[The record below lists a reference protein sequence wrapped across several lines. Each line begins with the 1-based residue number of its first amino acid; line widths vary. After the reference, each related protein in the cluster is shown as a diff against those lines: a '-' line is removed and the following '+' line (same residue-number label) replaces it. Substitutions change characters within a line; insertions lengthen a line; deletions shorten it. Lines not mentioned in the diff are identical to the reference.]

1 VSNNGGAVILTGNFP
16 IPEDR
21 RPLLQQLVTEL
32 NREQLMFLSGYFAG
46 AAAASPAGIPAYQE
60 NLPGAHAR
68 APQPQLTSNV
78 SQFAPPAAAAS
89 AAVSAAPTLTVIS
102 ASHTGNGR
110 KISEKLVAAVQA
122 LGLQARLVKAGD
134 YNPRDIAKEK
144 LLYVVIST
152 HGDGDPPDEA
162 RAIYE
167 FLGTKRAPQLPELQ
181 YSVLALG
188 DTSYPKF
195 CEAGRVVDERLA
207 KLGAKRLLPRVDC
220 DVDFEKLAQTW
231 VDDALARMR
240 EIKDKLAPAGG
251 QTGSAIPTGVA
262 PQAAPA
268 PVAPELTRAHPATA
282 EVLANQRIVGRGALR
297 EVRHVELA
305 FPGLGNLYKPGDALG
320 IVHRNPDG
328 AIEAVL
334 KATKLDGAA
343 TVTHEGKTHTLVEW
357 LRDERELTRIARP
370 LLVSV
375 AKQAKVDISELLN
388 NAQAMAK
395 LTASCQV
402 SDVLA
407 SYPADWTPEALV
419 GSLRPVTGRVYS
431 IASSPA
437 AVGDEVHLTV
447 AVVGSD
453 TDRKLLAGAASNFVV
468 NTAVDSNVQVWIEKN
483 ERFRVPADGSRDI
496 IMVGPGTGI
505 APFRGFVQERE
516 ATGATGKNWLF
527 FGGRS
532 LYHDF
537 LYQLEWQQALKRK
550 ALHRVDVA
558 FSRDQ
563 AEKIYVQHRIKQA
576 GKELFSWLQNGAY
589 FYVCGDASA
598 MAPDVNAAL
607 LDIVREHGNMD
618 ADDAQSWMADLTAD
632 GRYLRDVY

>member
-1 VSNNGGAVILTGNFP
+1 MSSAVIIQGNFP

-21 RPLLQQLVTEL
+21 RDQLQQLATEL
-32 NREQLMFLSGYFAG
+32 NREQLMWLSGYFAG
-46 AAAASPAGIPAYQE
+46 AAAAAPSSIPGFQANLLGGQARAQHASPA
-60 NLPGAHAR
+60 
-68 APQPQLTSNV
+68 APSAFT
-78 SQFAPPAAAAS
+78 PAAAAAP
-89 AAVSAAPTLTVIS
+89 AAAPLPTLTIIS

-110 KISEKLVAAVQA
+110 KISEKLLVAVQA
-122 LGLQARLVKAGD
+122 LGMQARMIKAGD
-134 YNPRDIAKEK
+134 YQPREIAKEK
-144 LLYVVIST
+144 LLYIVIST

-162 RAIYE
+162 RGLYE

-181 YSVLALG
+181 YSVLSLG

-231 VDDALARMR
+231 ADDALARVR
-240 EIKDKLAPAGG
+240 EIKDKLAPA
-251 QTGSAIPTGVA
+251 SSVATGVA
-262 PQAAPA
+262 QTAATAAP
-268 PVAPELTRAHPATA
+268 VVELTRANPATA

-305 FPGLGNLYKPGDALG
+305 FPGLGNLYKAGDAIG
-320 IVHRNPDG
+320 IVHRNPEP
-328 AIEAVL
+328 AIDAVL
-334 KATKLDGAA
+334 KATRLDGAA
-343 TVTHEGKTHTLVEW
+343 AVTHDGKTHTLLEW

-370 LLVSV
+370 LLVQI
-375 AKQAKVDISELLN
+375 AKHANVDISELLG
-388 NAQAMAK
+388 NASAMAK
-395 LTASCQV
+395 LTATCQV
-402 SDVLA
+402 SDILG

-419 GSLRPVTGRVYS
+419 NVLRPVTGRVYS

-437 AVGDEVHLTV
+437 AVGDEAHLTV

-453 TDRKLLAGAASNFVV
+453 TDRKLLAGAASHFVV
-468 NTAVDSNVQVWIEKN
+468 HTPVDSNVQVWIEKN
-483 ERFRVPADGSRDI
+483 DRFRVPADGSRDI
-496 IMVGPGTGI
+496 IMVGPGTGV

-516 ATGATGKNWLF
+516 AAGATGKNWLF

-550 ALHRVDVA
+550 SLHRVDVA

-563 AEKIYVQHRIKQA
+563 AEKIYVQHRIRQA
-576 GKELFSWLQNGAY
+576 GKELFAWLSNGAY

-607 LDIVREHGNMD
+607 LDVAREHGNLD
-618 ADDAQSWMADLTAD
+618 ADDAQSWVADLTAD

>member
-1 VSNNGGAVILTGNFP
+1 MAVGLLRRRRGRRAVEHP
-16 IPEDR
+16 RVPE
-21 RPLLQQLVTEL
+21 Q
-32 NREQLMFLSGYFAG
+32 
-46 AAAASPAGIPAYQE
+46 PAGRPG
-60 NLPGAHAR
+60 PGAR
-68 APQPQLTSNV
+68 AACRPRAAPAP
-78 SQFAPPAAAAS
+78 FAPAAAA
-89 AAVSAAPTLTVIS
+89 AAAPLPTLTIIS

-110 KISEKLVAAVQA
+110 KISEKLLAAVQA
-122 LGLQARLVKAGD
+122 LGMQARMIKAGD
-134 YNPRDIAKEK
+134 YQPREIAKEK

-162 RAIYE
+162 RGLYE

-195 CEAGRVVDERLA
+195 CEAGRVIDERLA

-231 VDDALARMR
+231 ADDALARVR
-240 EIKDKLAPAGG
+240 EYKEKHAPAGG
-251 QTGSAIPTGVA
+251 VAAAVVQTT
-262 PQAAPA
+262 APA
-268 PVAPELTRAHPATA
+268 VASTPELTRANPATA

-305 FPGLGNLYKPGDALG
+305 FPGLGNLYKAGDALG
-320 IVHRNPDG
+320 IVHRNPEP
-328 AIEAVL
+328 AIDAVL
-334 KATKLDGAA
+334 KATRLDAAA
-343 TVTHEGKTHTLVEW
+343 TVTHDGKTHTLLEW

-370 LLVSV
+370 LLIQV
-375 AKQAKVDISELLN
+375 AKQANVDISELLA
-388 NAQAMAK
+388 NAPAMAK

-407 SYPADWTPEALV
+407 SYPAEWTPEALV
-419 GSLRPVTGRVYS
+419 AALRPVTGRVYS

-437 AVGDEVHLTV
+437 VVGDEAHLTV

-453 TDRKLLAGAASNFVV
+453 TDRKLLAGAASHFVV
-468 NTAVDSNVQVWIEKN
+468 NTPVDSNVQVWIEKN
-483 ERFRVPADGSRDI
+483 ERFRVPADGSRDM

-516 ATGATGKNWLF
+516 ATGATGRNWLF

-550 ALHRVDVA
+550 SVHRVDVA

-563 AEKIYVQHRIKQA
+563 ADKIYVQHRIRQA
-576 GKELFSWLQNGAY
+576 GKELFAWLSNGAS

-607 LDIVREHGNMD
+607 LDVVREHGNMD
-618 ADDAQSWMADLTAD
+618 ADDAQAWVADLTAD

>member
-1 VSNNGGAVILTGNFP
+1 MSSAVIIQGNFP

-21 RPLLQQLVTEL
+21 RDQLQQLATEL
-32 NREQLMFLSGYFAG
+32 NREQLMWLSGYFAG
-46 AAAASPAGIPAYQE
+46 AAAAAPSSIPGFQN
-60 NLPGAHAR
+60 NLLGGNAR
-68 APQPQLTSNV
+68 AQMASAA
-78 SQFAPPAAAAS
+78 APATVAPAPAAAA
-89 AAVSAAPTLTVIS
+89 AQVAAPTLTIIS
-102 ASHTGNGR
+102 ASHTNNGR
-110 KISEKLVAAVQA
+110 KISEKLLTAVQA
-122 LGLQARLVKAGD
+122 LGVQARMIKAGD
-134 YNPRDIAKEK
+134 YQPREIAKEK

-162 RAIYE
+162 RGLYE

-181 YSVLALG
+181 YAVLALG
-188 DTSYPKF
+188 DSSYPKF

-220 DVDFEKLAQTW
+220 DVDFEKLARTW
-231 VDDALARMR
+231 SDDALARVR
-240 EIKDKLAPAGG
+240 EISEKLKPAGG
-251 QTGSAIPTGVA
+251 VA
-262 PQAAPA
+262 TPKPGAAAPA
-268 PVAPELTRAHPATA
+268 PAVVELTRTNPATA
-282 EVLANQRIVGRGALR
+282 EVLANQRIVGRQALR
-297 EVRHVELA
+297 EVRHVELS

-320 IVHRNPDG
+320 IVHRNPES

-334 KATKLDGAA
+334 KATKLDGGA
-343 TVTHEGKTHTLVEW
+343 TVAHDGRTHTLHEW

-370 LLVSV
+370 LLVQV
-375 AKQAKVDISELLN
+375 AKQANADISELLG
-388 NAQAMAK
+388 NASAMAK

-407 SYPADWTPEALV
+407 SYPAEWTPDALV
-419 GSLRPVTGRVYS
+419 STLRPVTGRVYS

-437 AVGDEVHLTV
+437 AVGDEAHLTV
-447 AVVGSD
+447 AIVGSD
-453 TDRKLLAGAASNFVV
+453 TDRKLLAGAASDFVV
-468 NTAVDSNVQVWIEKN
+468 KAPADSNVQVWIERN
-483 ERFRVPADGSRDI
+483 ERFRVPADGARDI
-496 IMVGPGTGI
+496 IMVGPGTGV

-516 ATGATGKNWLF
+516 ATGANGRNWLF
-527 FGGRS
+527 YGGRS

-563 AEKIYVQHRIKQA
+563 PEKVYVQQRIREA
-576 GKELFSWLQNGAY
+576 GKELFAWLSNGAY
-589 FYVCGDASA
+589 FYVCGDATS

-607 LDIVREHGNMD
+607 IDVVRTHGSMD
-618 ADDAQSWMADLTAD
+618 ADDAQAWVADLTAD

>member
-1 VSNNGGAVILTGNFP
+1 MSSGVVIQGNFP
-16 IPEDR
+16 IPEER
-21 RPLLQQLVTEL
+21 RDQLQQLTTEL
-32 NREQLMFLSGYFAG
+32 NREQLMWLSGYFAG
-46 AAAASPAGIPAYQE
+46 AAAAAPSSIPGFQS
-60 NLPGAHAR
+60 NLLSGAQAR
-68 APQPQLTSNV
+68 AQV
-78 SQFAPPAAAAS
+78 AGAAPASVAPIAPAVAS
-89 AAVSAAPTLTVIS
+89 AAVPTLTIIS

-110 KISEKLVAAVQA
+110 KICEKLLSAVQA
-122 LGLQARLVKAGD
+122 IGMQARVVKAGD
-134 YNPRDIAKEK
+134 YQPREIAKEK

-162 RAIYE
+162 RALYE

-195 CEAGRVVDERLA
+195 CEAGRIVDERLA
-207 KLGAKRLLPRVDC
+207 KLGARRLLPRVDC

-231 VDDALARMR
+231 ADDALARVR
-240 EIKDKLAPAGG
+240 EIKDKLAPA
-251 QTGSAIPTGVA
+251 AAVATGVV
-262 PQAAPA
+262 QTTAPA
-268 PVAPELTRAHPATA
+268 AHVPELTRAQPATA
-282 EVLANQRIVGRGALR
+282 EVLANQRIVGRQALR

-320 IVHRNPDG
+320 IVHRNPEP
-328 AIEAVL
+328 AIDAVL
-334 KATKLDGAA
+334 KATKLDAA
-343 TVTHEGKTHTLVEW
+343 ASVTHDGKTHTLLEW

-370 LLVSV
+370 LLVQV
-375 AKQAKVDISELLN
+375 AKHANVDISELLG

-402 SDVLA
+402 SDILG
-407 SYPADWTPEALV
+407 SYPADWTAEALV
-419 GSLRPVTGRVYS
+419 NVLRPVTGRVYS

-437 AVGDEVHLTV
+437 AVGDEAHLTV

-453 TDRKLLAGAASNFVV
+453 TDRHLLAGAASHFVV

-483 ERFRVPADGSRDI
+483 DRFRVPADGSRDI
-496 IMVGPGTGI
+496 IMVGPGTGV

-516 ATGATGKNWLF
+516 ATGATGRNWLF
-527 FGGRS
+527 YGGRS

-550 ALHRVDVA
+550 SLHRVDVA

-563 AEKIYVQHRIKQA
+563 AEKIYVQHRIRQA
-576 GKELFSWLQNGAY
+576 GKELFAWLSSGAY

-607 LDIVREHGNMD
+607 LDVVREHGNMD
-618 ADDAQSWMADLTAD
+618 ADDAQSWVADLTAD

>member
-1 VSNNGGAVILTGNFP
+1 MSGGVVIQGNFP
-16 IPEDR
+16 IPEER
-21 RPLLQQLVTEL
+21 RDQLQQLTTEL
-32 NREQLMFLSGYFAG
+32 NREQLMWLSGYFAG
-46 AAAASPAGIPAYQE
+46 AAAAAPSSIPAFQP
-60 NLPGAHAR
+60 NLLSGGHAR
-68 APQPQLTSNV
+68 AATPASGSPAAV
-78 SQFAPPAAAAS
+78 APISTATAAAA
-89 AAVSAAPTLTVIS
+89 VPTLTIIS

-110 KISEKLVAAVQA
+110 KISEKLLANVQA
-122 LGLQARLVKAGD
+122 LGVQARMVKAGD
-134 YNPRDIAKEK
+134 FNPREIAKEK
-144 LLYVVIST
+144 LLYIVIST

-162 RAIYE
+162 RALYE

-231 VDDALARMR
+231 ADDALARVR
-240 EIKDKLAPAGG
+240 ELKDKFTPAAGAAP
-251 QTGSAIPTGVA
+251 V
-262 PQAAPA
+262 AAPA
-268 PVAPELTRAHPATA
+268 HQAPAVAELTRAQPATA

-297 EVRHVELA
+297 EVRHVEIA

-320 IVHRNPDG
+320 IVHRNPDA
-328 AIEAVL
+328 AIDAVL
-334 KATKLDGAA
+334 KATKLDAGAP
-343 TVTHEGKTHTLVEW
+343 VTLDGKTHTLHEW

-370 LLVSV
+370 LLQAV
-375 AKQAKVDISELLN
+375 AKQAKVDITELLG
-388 NAQAMAK
+388 NAAAMAK

-407 SYPADWTPEALV
+407 SYPAEWTAEALV
-419 GSLRPVTGRVYS
+419 SALRPVTGRVYS

-437 AVGDEVHLTV
+437 AVGDEAHLTV

-453 TDRKLLAGAASNFVV
+453 TDRKLLAGAASAFVV
-468 NTAVDSNVQVWIEKN
+468 NTPTDANVQVWIEKN
-483 ERFRVPADGSRDI
+483 DRFRVPADGARDI
-496 IMVGPGTGI
+496 IMVGPGTGV

-516 ATGATGKNWLF
+516 ATGASGRNWLF
-527 FGGRS
+527 YGGRS

-550 ALHRVDVA
+550 SLHRVDVA

-563 AEKIYVQHRIKQA
+563 AEKIYVQQRIREN
-576 GKELFSWLQNGAY
+576 GKELFDWLSNGAY

-607 LDIVREHGNMD
+607 IDVVGTHGGMD
-618 ADDAQSWMADLTAD
+618 ADDAQAWVADLTAD

>member
-1 VSNNGGAVILTGNFP
+1 MSSGVVIQGNFP
-16 IPEDR
+16 IPEER
-21 RPLLQQLVTEL
+21 RDQLQQLTTEL
-32 NREQLMFLSGYFAG
+32 NREQLMWLSGYFAG
-46 AAAASPAGIPAYQE
+46 AAAAAPSSIPGFQS
-60 NLPGAHAR
+60 NLLSGAQAR
-68 APQPQLTSNV
+68 AQVAGAAPASVAPLSV
-78 SQFAPPAAAAS
+78 SPMAQAAATAT
-89 AAVSAAPTLTVIS
+89 VPTLTIIS

-110 KISEKLVAAVQA
+110 KICEKLLAAVQA
-122 LGLQARLVKAGD
+122 IGMQARVVKAGD
-134 YNPRDIAKEK
+134 YQPREIAKEK

-162 RAIYE
+162 RALYE

-231 VDDALARMR
+231 ADDALARVR
-240 EIKDKLAPAGG
+240 EIKDKLAPAS
-251 QTGSAIPTGVA
+251 TVATGVA
-262 PQAAPA
+262 QTTVPAAQ
-268 PVAPELTRAHPATA
+268 VPELTRAQPATA
-282 EVLANQRIVGRGALR
+282 EVLANQRIVGRQALR

-320 IVHRNPDG
+320 IVHRNPES
-328 AIEAVL
+328 AIDAVL
-334 KATKLDGAA
+334 KATKLDAA
-343 TVTHEGKTHTLVEW
+343 ASVTHDGKTHTLLEW

-370 LLVSV
+370 LLVQV
-375 AKQAKVDISELLN
+375 AKHANVDISELLG

-395 LTASCQV
+395 LTATCQV
-402 SDVLA
+402 SDILG

-419 GSLRPVTGRVYS
+419 NVLRPVTGRVYS

-437 AVGDEVHLTV
+437 AVGDEAHLTV

-453 TDRKLLAGAASNFVV
+453 TDRQLLAGAASHFVV
-468 NTAVDSNVQVWIEKN
+468 NTPVDSNVQVWIERN

-496 IMVGPGTGI
+496 IMVGPGTGV

-550 ALHRVDVA
+550 SLHRVDVA

-563 AEKIYVQHRIKQA
+563 AEKIYVQHRIRQA
-576 GKELFSWLQNGAY
+576 GKDLFAWLSNGAY

-607 LDIVREHGNMD
+607 LDVVREHGNMD
-618 ADDAQSWMADLTAD
+618 ADDAQSWVADLTAD

>member
-1 VSNNGGAVILTGNFP
+1 VSGGVVIQGHFP
-16 IPEDR
+16 IPEER
-21 RPLLQQLVTEL
+21 RDQLQQLATEL
-32 NREQLMFLSGYFAG
+32 NREQLMWLSGYFAG
-46 AAAASPAGIPAYQE
+46 AAMAAPSNIPAFQN
-60 NLPGAHAR
+60 NLPGAQAR
-68 APQPQLTSNV
+68 TQLSAPVPAPQA
-78 SQFAPPAAAAS
+78 FAPAGAAAA
-89 AAVSAAPTLTVIS
+89 APALPTVTIIS

-110 KISEKLVAAVQA
+110 KISEKLLANVQA
-122 LGLQARLVKAGD
+122 LGMPARMIKAGD
-134 YNPRDIAKEK
+134 YQPREIAKEK

-162 RAIYE
+162 RGLYE

-181 YSVLALG
+181 YGILALG

-220 DVDFEKLAQTW
+220 DVDFEKLAGTW
-231 VDDALARMR
+231 ADDALARMR
-240 EIKDKLAPAGG
+240 EFKEKNAPAGG
-251 QTGSAIPTGVA
+251 APGSTIAAGVVQPTS
-262 PQAAPA
+262 QA
-268 PVAPELTRAHPATA
+268 VESIPELTRAQPATA
-282 EVLANQRIVGRGALR
+282 EVLANQRIVGRGSLR

-305 FPGLGNLYKPGDALG
+305 FPGLGNLYKAGDALG
-320 IVHRNPDG
+320 IVHRNPDA

-334 KATKLDGAA
+334 AATKLDASA
-343 TVTHEGKTHTLVEW
+343 TVTHDGKTHTLLEW

-370 LLVSV
+370 LLVAVQDRSK
-375 AKQAKVDISELLN
+375 ADLSELLDTRN
-388 NAQAMAK
+388 SQALAK
-395 LTASCQV
+395 LTASSQV

-407 SYPADWTPEALV
+407 RYPAEWTPESLV
-419 GSLRPVTGRVYS
+419 AALRPVTGRVYS

-437 AVGDEVHLTV
+437 AVGDEAHLTV

-453 TDRKLLAGAASNFVV
+453 TDRKLSAGAASHFVV
-468 NTAVDSNVQVWIEKN
+468 NTAVDSNVQVWIERN
-483 ERFRVPADGSRDI
+483 DRFRVPADGARDM
-496 IMVGPGTGI
+496 IMVGPGTGV

-532 LYHDF
+532 LYTDF

-563 AEKIYVQHRIKQA
+563 PEKIYVQHRIRQA
-576 GKELFSWLQNGAY
+576 GKELFASLSGGAY

-598 MAPDVNAAL
+598 MAPDVHAAL
-607 LDIVREHGNMD
+607 LDVVREHGNMD
-618 ADDAQSWMADLTAD
+618 ADDAQAWVADLTAD

>member
-1 VSNNGGAVILTGNFP
+1 MTGAVILQGNFP

-21 RPLLQQLVTEL
+21 RDQLQQLATEL
-32 NREQLMFLSGYFAG
+32 NREQLMWLSGYFAG
-46 AAAASPAGIPAYQE
+46 AAAAAPSSIPAFQT
-60 NLPGAHAR
+60 NLLGGQAR
-68 APQPQLTSNV
+68 AQLS
-78 SQFAPPAAAAS
+78 PAAAPATVAPMAS
-89 AAVSAAPTLTVIS
+89 AAAAPLPTLTILS

-110 KISEKLVAAVQA
+110 KISEKLLAAVQA
-122 LGLQARLVKAGD
+122 LGMQARLIKAGD
-134 YNPRDIAKEK
+134 YQPREIAKEK

-162 RAIYE
+162 RGIYE

-188 DTSYPKF
+188 DSSYPKF
-195 CEAGRVVDERLA
+195 CEAGRIVDERLA

-231 VDDALARMR
+231 ADDALARVR
-240 EIKDKLAPAGG
+240 EFKDKHSPAGG
-251 QTGSAIPTGVA
+251 AAAVAQTT
-262 PQAAPA
+262 APA
-268 PVAPELTRAHPATA
+268 ASAPELPRSNPATA

-297 EVRHVELA
+297 EVRHVEVA
-305 FPGLGNLYKPGDALG
+305 FPGLGNLYKAGDALG
-320 IVHRNPDG
+320 IVHRNPES
-328 AIEAVL
+328 AIDAVL
-334 KATKLDGAA
+334 KATRLEADAA
-343 TVTHEGKTHTLVEW
+343 VTHEGKTHTLLEW

-370 LLVSV
+370 LLVQV
-375 AKQAKVDISELLN
+375 AAQAKVDISELLG

-395 LTASCQV
+395 LTAACQV

-407 SYPADWTPEALV
+407 SYPAEWTPQALV
-419 GSLRPVTGRVYS
+419 AALRPVSGRVYS

-437 AVGDEVHLTV
+437 VVGDEAHLTV

-453 TDRKLLAGAASNFVV
+453 TDRKLLAGAASDFIVK
-468 NTAVDSNVQVWIEKN
+468 TPADGNVQVWIERN
-483 ERFRVPADGSRDI
+483 ERFRVPADGTRDV
-496 IMVGPGTGI
+496 IMVGPGTGV

-516 ATGATGKNWLF
+516 AAGASGRNWLF

-532 LYHDF
+532 LYQDF

-563 AEKIYVQHRIKQA
+563 AEKIYVQHRIRQA
-576 GKELFSWLQNGAY
+576 GKDLFAWLSNGAY

-618 ADDAQSWMADLTAD
+618 VDDAQAWVSDLTAD

>member
-1 VSNNGGAVILTGNFP
+1 MSGAVIIQGNFP

-21 RPLLQQLVTEL
+21 RDQLQQLATEL
-32 NREQLMFLSGYFAG
+32 NREQLMWLSGYFAG
-46 AAAASPAGIPAYQE
+46 AAAAAPSSIPGFQN
-60 NLPGAHAR
+60 NLLGGQAR
-68 APQPQLTSNV
+68 AQLSASTPAPTS
-78 SQFAPPAAAAS
+78 FAPAAPATAAAPL
-89 AAVSAAPTLTVIS
+89 PTLTIIS

-110 KISEKLVAAVQA
+110 KICEKLQAAVQA
-122 LGLQARLVKAGD
+122 TGMQARVIKAGD
-134 YNPRDIAKEK
+134 YQPREIAKEK

-162 RAIYE
+162 RGLYE

-231 VDDALARMR
+231 ADDALARVR
-240 EIKDKLAPAGG
+240 EIKDKLAPAA
-251 QTGSAIPTGVA
+251 QVATGVA
-262 PQAAPA
+262 AAAAPA
-268 PVAPELTRAHPATA
+268 AAIVELTRANPATA
-282 EVLANQRIVGRGALR
+282 EVLANQRIVGRAALR

-305 FPGLGNLYKPGDALG
+305 FPGLGNMYKAGDALG
-320 IVHRNPDG
+320 IVHRNPDS
-328 AIEAVL
+328 AIDAVL
-334 KATKLDGAA
+334 KATKLDGGA
-343 TVTHEGKTHTLVEW
+343 TVSHDGKTHSLLEW

-370 LLVSV
+370 LLVQV
-375 AKQAKVDISELLN
+375 AKQANVDISELLAN
-388 NAQAMAK
+388 TQAMAK
-395 LTASCQV
+395 LTATCQV
-402 SDVLA
+402 SDILGT
-407 SYPADWTPEALV
+407 YPAEWTPEALV
-419 GSLRPVTGRVYS
+419 NVLRPVTGRVYS

-437 AVGDEVHLTV
+437 AVGDEAHLTV

-453 TDRKLLAGAASNFVV
+453 TDRKLLAGAASHFVV
-468 NTAVDSNVQVWIEKN
+468 NTPVDSNVQVWIERN
-483 ERFRVPADGSRDI
+483 DRFRVPADGSRDI
-496 IMVGPGTGI
+496 IMVGPGTGV

-516 ATGATGKNWLF
+516 AAGATGKNWLF

-537 LYQLEWQQALKRK
+537 LYQIEWQQALKRK
-550 ALHRVDVA
+550 SLHRVDVA

-563 AEKIYVQHRIKQA
+563 AEKIYVQHRIRQA
-576 GKELFSWLQNGAY
+576 GAELFAWLSNGAY

-607 LDIVREHGNMD
+607 LDVVREQGNMD
-618 ADDAQSWMADLTAD
+618 ADDAQSWLADLTAD

>member
-1 VSNNGGAVILTGNFP
+1 MLG
-16 IPEDR
+16 
-21 RPLLQQLVTEL
+21 Q
-32 NREQLMFLSGYFAG
+32 
-46 AAAASPAGIPAYQE
+46 
-60 NLPGAHAR
+60 AR
-68 APQPQLTSNV
+68 AHLQATTPAAV
-78 SQFAPPAAAAS
+78 APLAPAAAA
-89 AAVSAAPTLTVIS
+89 APSLTIIS

-110 KISEKLVAAVQA
+110 KISEKLLAAVQA
-122 LGLQARLVKAGD
+122 LGLQARMVKAGD
-134 YNPRDIAKEK
+134 YQPREIAKER

-162 RAIYE
+162 RGLYE

-195 CEAGRVVDERLA
+195 CEAGRVIDERLA

-231 VDDALARMR
+231 ADDALARVR
-240 EIKDKLAPAGG
+240 EIKDKFAPAGG
-251 QTGSAIPTGVA
+251 A
-262 PQAAPA
+262 PAFAAAPA
-268 PVAPELTRAHPATA
+268 AQAPAIAELTRAQPATA

-305 FPGLGNLYKPGDALG
+305 FPGLGALYKPGDALG
-320 IVHRNPDG
+320 IVHRNPDA
-328 AIEAVL
+328 AIDAVL
-334 KATKLDGAA
+334 KATKLEAGAS
-343 TVTHEGKTHTLVEW
+343 VTHDGKTHTLHEW

-370 LLVSV
+370 LLQAV
-375 AKQAKVDISELLN
+375 AKQAQVDITELLG
-388 NAQAMAK
+388 NAEAMAR
-395 LTASCQV
+395 LTATCQV

-407 SYPADWTPEALV
+407 SYPAEWTPDALV
-419 GSLRPVTGRVYS
+419 SALRPVTGRVYS

-437 AVGDEVHLTV
+437 AVGDEAHLTV

-453 TDRKLLAGAASNFVV
+453 TDRKLLAGAASAFVV
-468 NTAVDSNVQVWIEKN
+468 NTAADSNVQVWIERN
-483 ERFRVPADGSRDI
+483 ERFRVPADGARDI
-496 IMVGPGTGI
+496 IMVGPGTGV

-516 ATGATGKNWLF
+516 AVGASGRNWLF
-527 FGGRS
+527 YGGRS

-563 AEKIYVQHRIKQA
+563 PEKIYVQQRIREA
-576 GKELFSWLQNGAY
+576 GKELFDWLSNGAY

-607 LDIVREHGNMD
+607 LDVVKTHGGLD
-618 ADDAQSWMADLTAD
+618 ADDAQAWVGDLTAD

>member
-1 VSNNGGAVILTGNFP
+1 MSSGVVIQGNFP
-16 IPEDR
+16 IPEER
-21 RPLLQQLVTEL
+21 RDQLQQLATEL
-32 NREQLMFLSGYFAG
+32 NREQLMWLSGYFAG
-46 AAAASPAGIPAYQE
+46 AAAAAPSSIPGFQS
-60 NLPGAHAR
+60 NLLGGAQAR
-68 APQPQLTSNV
+68 AQLTS
-78 SQFAPPAAAAS
+78 
-89 AAVSAAPTLTVIS
+89 AAVAPLQSAAPAPAAVPAPSLTIIS

-110 KISEKLVAAVQA
+110 KISEKLLAAVQA
-122 LGLQARLVKAGD
+122 LGMQARMVKAGD

-162 RAIYE
+162 RALYE

-195 CEAGRVVDERLA
+195 CEAGRVIDERLA

-220 DVDFEKLAQTW
+220 DVDFEKLAQNW
-231 VDDALARMR
+231 SDDALARVR
-240 EIKDKLAPAGG
+240 ELKEKSTPASP
-251 QTGSAIPTGVA
+251 THATGVA
-262 PQAAPA
+262 HASAPTEA
-268 PVAPELTRAHPATA
+268 VPEITRAHPATA

-305 FPGLGNLYKPGDALG
+305 FPGLGALYKPGDALG
-320 IVHRNPDG
+320 IVHRNPES

-334 KATKLDGAA
+334 QATKLDGAA
-343 TVTHEGKTHTLVEW
+343 TVTHEGKTNTLLEW

-370 LLVSV
+370 LLVQV
-375 AKQAKVDISELLN
+375 AKQANVDISELLG

-395 LTASCQV
+395 LTATCQV

-407 SYPADWTPEALV
+407 SYPADWTPDALV
-419 GSLRPVTGRVYS
+419 SALRPVTGRVYS

-437 AVGDEVHLTV
+437 AVGDEAHLTV

-453 TDRKLLAGAASNFVV
+453 TDRKLLAGAASQFVV
-468 NTAVDSNVQVWIEKN
+468 NTAVDSSVQIWIEKN
-483 ERFRVPADGSRDI
+483 ERFRVPADGARDI
-496 IMVGPGTGI
+496 IMIGPGTGV
-505 APFRGFVQERE
+505 APFRGVVQERE
-516 ATGATGKNWLF
+516 ATSASGRNWLF

-550 ALHRVDVA
+550 ALHRLDVA

-563 AEKIYVQHRIKQA
+563 AEKIYVQHRVRQA
-576 GKELFSWLQNGAY
+576 GKDLFAWLSNGAY
-589 FYVCGDASA
+589 LYVCGDASA
-598 MAPDVNAAL
+598 MAPDVHAAL
-607 LDIVREHGNMD
+607 LDVVREHGNMD
-618 ADDAQSWMADLTAD
+618 ADDAQTWMADLTAD

>member
-1 VSNNGGAVILTGNFP
+1 MTGAVILQGNFP
-16 IPEDR
+16 IPDDR
-21 RPLLQQLVTEL
+21 RDQLQQLATEL
-32 NREQLMFLSGYFAG
+32 NREQLMWLSGYFAG
-46 AAAASPAGIPAYQE
+46 AAAAAPSSIPGFQG
-60 NLPGAHAR
+60 NMLGAQAR
-68 APQPQLTSNV
+68 AQLAPAAAPAVPTP
-78 SQFAPPAAAAS
+78 FAPAAAA
-89 AAVSAAPTLTVIS
+89 VAAPTLTIIS

-110 KISEKLVAAVQA
+110 KICEKLAAAVQA
-122 LGLQARLVKAGD
+122 AGVQARVVKAGD
-134 YNPRDIAKEK
+134 FQPREIAKEK

-162 RAIYE
+162 RAFYE
-167 FLGTKRAPQLPELQ
+167 YLGSKRAPQLPDLQ

-188 DTSYPKF
+188 DSSYPKF

-231 VDDALARMR
+231 ADDALARMR
-240 EIKDKLAPAGG
+240 EFKEKSAPPPSAAPVAG
-251 QTGSAIPTGVA
+251 
-262 PQAAPA
+262 AAPA
-268 PVAPELTRAHPATA
+268 VAAVPELLRTNPATA

-297 EVRHVELA
+297 EVRHVEVS
-305 FPGLGNLYKPGDALG
+305 FPGLGNLYKAGDALG
-320 IVHRNPDG
+320 IVHRNPES
-328 AIEAVL
+328 AIDAVL
-334 KATKLDGAA
+334 KATRLDASA
-343 TVTHEGKTHTLVEW
+343 TVAHDGKTHSLLEW

-370 LLVSV
+370 LLVQV
-375 AKQAKVDISELLN
+375 AKQANVDVSELLA
-388 NAQAMAK
+388 NAPAMAK

-407 SYPADWTPEALV
+407 SYPAEWTPAALV
-419 GSLRPVTGRVYS
+419 AALRPVAGRVYS

-437 AVGDEVHLTV
+437 AVGDEAHLTV

-453 TDRKLLAGAASNFVV
+453 TDRRLLTGAASNFVV
-468 NTAVDSNVQVWIEKN
+468 NTPADSKVQVWIERN
-483 ERFRVPADGSRDI
+483 DRFRVPADGARDI
-496 IMVGPGTGI
+496 IMVGPGTGV
-505 APFRGFVQERE
+505 APFRGFLQERE
-516 ATGATGKNWLF
+516 AAGSTGRNWLF

-550 ALHRVDVA
+550 SLHRVDVA

-563 AEKIYVQHRIKQA
+563 AEKIYVQHRIRQA
-576 GKELFSWLQNGAY
+576 GKELFAWLSNGAY

-607 LDIVREHGNMD
+607 LDVVREQGNLD
-618 ADDAQSWMADLTAD
+618 ADDAEAWLADRTAD

>member
-1 VSNNGGAVILTGNFP
+1 MSSAIILQGNFP
-16 IPEDR
+16 IPDDR
-21 RPLLQQLVTEL
+21 RQLLAQLATEL
-32 NREQLMFLSGYFAG
+32 NREQLLWLSGYFAG
-46 AAAASPAGIPAYQE
+46 AAAATPSGIPAFQE
-60 NLPGAHAR
+60 NLHGGHAAR
-68 APQPQLTSNV
+68 AAQPALASV
-78 SQFAPPAAAAS
+78 SPVGAAPVAPAAAAV
-89 AAVSAAPTLTVIS
+89 AVPTLTIIS

-110 KISEKLVAAVQA
+110 KICEKLQAAVQA
-122 LGLQARLVKAGD
+122 AGVQARVVKAGD
-134 YNPRDIAKEK
+134 YQPREIAKEK

-162 RAIYE
+162 RALYE

-188 DTSYPKF
+188 DSSYPKF

-220 DVDFEKLAQTW
+220 DVDFEKLAKAW
-231 VDDALARMR
+231 ADDALARVR
-240 EIKDKLAPAGG
+240 EVAEKLKPAGG
-251 QTGSAIPTGVA
+251 AA
-262 PQAAPA
+262 FAAAPA
-268 PVAPELTRAHPATA
+268 AAAAPAVAELTRAQPATA

-297 EVRHVELA
+297 EVRHVELS
-305 FPGLGNLYKPGDALG
+305 FPGLGNLYQAGDALG
-320 IVHRNPDG
+320 IVHRNPEP
-328 AIEAVL
+328 AIDAVL

-343 TVTHEGKTHTLVEW
+343 TVTHDGKTHTLLEW

-370 LLVSV
+370 LLVQV
-375 AKQAKVDISELLN
+375 AKQANVDISELLG

-395 LTASCQV
+395 LTANCQV

-407 SYPADWTPEALV
+407 SYPAEWTPASLV
-419 GSLRPVTGRVYS
+419 EVLRPVTGRVYS

-437 AVGDEVHLTV
+437 AVGDEAHLTV

-453 TDRKLLAGAASNFVV
+453 TDRKLLAGAASHFVV
-468 NTAVDSNVQVWIEKN
+468 NTPVDSQVQVWIERN
-483 ERFRVPADGSRDI
+483 ERFRVPADGARDI
-496 IMVGPGTGI
+496 IMIGPGTGV
-505 APFRGFVQERE
+505 APFRGFLQERE
-516 ATGATGKNWLF
+516 ATGATGRNWLF
-527 FGGRS
+527 YGGRS

-550 ALHRVDVA
+550 SLHRVDVA

-563 AEKIYVQHRIKQA
+563 AQKIYVQQRLKEA
-576 GKELFSWLQNGAY
+576 GKELYGWLSNGAY
-589 FYVCGDASA
+589 LYVCGDATA

-607 LDIVREHGNMD
+607 IEVVAEQGGMD
-618 ADDAQSWMADLTAD
+618 ADDAQAWVADLTAD

>member
-1 VSNNGGAVILTGNFP
+1 MSSAVIIQGNFP

-21 RPLLQQLVTEL
+21 RDQLQQLATEL
-32 NREQLMFLSGYFAG
+32 NREQLMWLSGYFAG
-46 AAAASPAGIPAYQE
+46 AAAAAPSSIPGFQA
-60 NLPGAHAR
+60 NLLGGQAR
-68 APQPQLTSNV
+68 AQH
-78 SQFAPPAAAAS
+78 APAAAP
-89 AAVSAAPTLTVIS
+89 AAFTHAAAAPAAAPLPTLTIIS

-110 KISEKLVAAVQA
+110 KISEKLLAAVQA
-122 LGLQARLVKAGD
+122 LGMQARMIKAGD
-134 YNPRDIAKEK
+134 YQPREIAKEK
-144 LLYVVIST
+144 LLYIVIST

-162 RAIYE
+162 RGLYE

-181 YSVLALG
+181 YSVLSLG

-231 VDDALARMR
+231 ADDALARVR
-240 EIKDKLAPAGG
+240 EIKDKLAPVAPV
-251 QTGSAIPTGVA
+251 ATGVA
-262 PQAAPA
+262 QAVAPA
-268 PVAPELTRAHPATA
+268 PAAIELTRANPATA
-282 EVLANQRIVGRGALR
+282 EVLANQRIVGRAALR

-305 FPGLGNLYKPGDALG
+305 FPGLGNMYKAGDALG
-320 IVHRNPDG
+320 IVHRNPEP
-328 AIEAVL
+328 AIDAVL

-343 TVTHEGKTHTLVEW
+343 TVTHDGKTHTLLEW

-370 LLVSV
+370 LLVQV
-375 AKQAKVDISELLN
+375 AKHANVDISELLG
-388 NAQAMAK
+388 NASAMAK
-395 LTASCQV
+395 LTATCQV
-402 SDVLA
+402 SDILG
-407 SYPADWTPEALV
+407 SYPADWTAEALV
-419 GSLRPVTGRVYS
+419 NVLRPVTGRVYS

-437 AVGDEVHLTV
+437 AVGDEAHLTV

-453 TDRKLLAGAASNFVV
+453 TDRKLLAGAASHFVV
-468 NTAVDSNVQVWIEKN
+468 HTPVDSNVQVWIEKN
-483 ERFRVPADGSRDI
+483 DRFRVPADGSRDI
-496 IMVGPGTGI
+496 IMVGPGTGV

-516 ATGATGKNWLF
+516 AAGATGKNWLF

-550 ALHRVDVA
+550 SLHRVDVA

-576 GKELFSWLQNGAY
+576 GKDLFAWLSNGAY

-607 LDIVREHGNMD
+607 LDVVSEHGNMD
-618 ADDAQSWMADLTAD
+618 ADDAQSWLADLTAD

>member
-1 VSNNGGAVILTGNFP
+1 MSSAVIIQGNFP

-21 RPLLQQLVTEL
+21 RDQLQQLATEL
-32 NREQLMFLSGYFAG
+32 NREQLMWLSGYFAG
-46 AAAASPAGIPAYQE
+46 AAAAAPSSIPGFQNNLLGGQARTQLSSAAAPA
-60 NLPGAHAR
+60 
-68 APQPQLTSNV
+68 S
-78 SQFAPPAAAAS
+78 FAPTAPAAAA
-89 AAVSAAPTLTVIS
+89 APLPTVTVIS

-110 KISEKLVAAVQA
+110 KISEKLAAAVQA
-122 LGLQARLVKAGD
+122 LGMQARMIKAGD
-134 YNPRDIAKEK
+134 YQPREIAKEK

-162 RAIYE
+162 RGLYE

-181 YSVLALG
+181 YAVLALG

-195 CEAGRVVDERLA
+195 CEAGRVIDERLA

-231 VDDALARMR
+231 ADDALARVR
-240 EIKDKLAPAGG
+240 EYKDKHAPAA
-251 QTGSAIPTGVA
+251 SVATGVA
-262 PQAAPA
+262 PTTAPA
-268 PVAPELTRAHPATA
+268 AASPELTRANPATA
-282 EVLANQRIVGRGALR
+282 ELLANQRIVGRGALR
-297 EVRHVELA
+297 EVRHVELS

-320 IVHRNPDG
+320 IVHRNPEP
-328 AIEAVL
+328 AIDAVL
-334 KATKLDGAA
+334 KATKLDAA
-343 TVTHEGKTHTLVEW
+343 AQVTHDGKTHTLLEW

-370 LLVSV
+370 LLVQI
-375 AKQAKVDISELLN
+375 AKHANVDISELLG
-388 NAQAMAK
+388 NAQAMAR
-395 LTASCQV
+395 LTATCQV
-402 SDVLA
+402 SDILGT
-407 SYPADWTPEALV
+407 YPAEWTAEALV
-419 GSLRPVTGRVYS
+419 NVLRPVTGRVYS

-453 TDRKLLAGAASNFVV
+453 TDRKLLAGAASHFVV
-468 NTAVDSNVQVWIEKN
+468 HTPVDSNVQVWIEKN

-496 IMVGPGTGI
+496 IMVGPGTGV

-563 AEKIYVQHRIKQA
+563 AEKIYVQHRIRQA
-576 GKELFSWLQNGAY
+576 GKDLFASLSNGAY

-598 MAPDVNAAL
+598 MAPDVNTAL
-607 LDIVREHGNMD
+607 LDVVREHGNMD
-618 ADDAQSWMADLTAD
+618 ADDAQSWVADLTAD

>member
-1 VSNNGGAVILTGNFP
+1 MSGGVVIQGNFP
-16 IPEDR
+16 IPEER
-21 RPLLQQLVTEL
+21 RDQLQQLATEL
-32 NREQLMFLSGYFAG
+32 NREQLMWLSGYFAG
-46 AAAASPAGIPAYQE
+46 AAAAAPSSIPGFQA
-60 NLPGAHAR
+60 NLLGGQAR
-68 APQPQLTSNV
+68 AQHAPAAAPAA
-78 SQFAPPAAAAS
+78 FAPAAAA
-89 AAVSAAPTLTVIS
+89 AAAPLPTLTIIS

-110 KISEKLVAAVQA
+110 KISEKLLAAVQA
-122 LGLQARLVKAGD
+122 LGMQARMIKAGD
-134 YNPRDIAKEK
+134 YQPREIAKEK

-162 RAIYE
+162 RGLYE

-181 YSVLALG
+181 YSVLSLG

-231 VDDALARMR
+231 ADDALARVR
-240 EIKDKLAPAGG
+240 EIKEKLAPA
-251 QTGSAIPTGVA
+251 APVATGVA
-262 PQAAPA
+262 QAAPA
-268 PVAPELTRAHPATA
+268 APVVELTRANPATA

-305 FPGLGNLYKPGDALG
+305 FPGLGNMYKAGDALG
-320 IVHRNPDG
+320 IVHRNPEP
-328 AIEAVL
+328 AIDAVL
-334 KATKLDGAA
+334 KATRLDAAA
-343 TVTHEGKTHTLVEW
+343 TVTHDGKTHTLLEW

-370 LLVSV
+370 LLVQV
-375 AKQAKVDISELLN
+375 AKHANVDISELLGN
-388 NAQAMAK
+388 GTAMAK
-395 LTASCQV
+395 LTATCQV
-402 SDVLA
+402 SDILG

-419 GSLRPVTGRVYS
+419 NVLRPVTGRVYS

-437 AVGDEVHLTV
+437 AVGDEAHLTV

-453 TDRKLLAGAASNFVV
+453 TDRKLLAGAASHFVIH
-468 NTAVDSNVQVWIEKN
+468 TPVDSNVQVWIEKN
-483 ERFRVPADGSRDI
+483 DRFRVPADGSRDI
-496 IMVGPGTGI
+496 IMVGPGTGV

-516 ATGATGKNWLF
+516 AAGATGRNWLF

-537 LYQLEWQQALKRK
+537 LYQLEWQQALRRK

-576 GKELFSWLQNGAY
+576 GKELFAWLSNGAY

-607 LDIVREHGNMD
+607 LEVVSEHGGMD
-618 ADDAQSWMADLTAD
+618 ADDAQAWVADLTAD